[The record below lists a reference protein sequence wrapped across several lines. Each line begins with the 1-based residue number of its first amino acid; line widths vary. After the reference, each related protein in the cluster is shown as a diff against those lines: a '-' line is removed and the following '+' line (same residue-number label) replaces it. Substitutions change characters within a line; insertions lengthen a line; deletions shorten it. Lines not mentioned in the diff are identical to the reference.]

1 MPIVLI
7 RAIIVDDETDSA
19 EVFAEFLKLKGID
32 VAGLGKNGKEG
43 IELYQQHKPDVV
55 FLDLVMPN
63 YDGFYALE
71 QIRKM
76 NPQARVII
84 ITAFLTDMMRK
95 RLDDFEIEGV
105 FQKPYSVKEIADTLK
120 AKMQTM

>member
-19 EVFAEFLKLKGID
+19 EVFAEFLKLKDID

-43 IELYQQHKPDVV
+43 VELYRQHKPDVV
-55 FLDLVMPN
+55 FLDLVMPQ

-71 QIRKM
+71 EIKKI
-76 NPQARVII
+76 NPDAKIMI
-84 ITAFLTDMMRK
+84 ITAFLTDMMKK
-95 RLDDFEIEGV
+95 RLDSFRVHDV
-105 FQKPYSVKEIADTLK
+105 FQKPYSVKEIAESLK
-120 AKMQTM
+120 ERITT

>member
-7 RAIIVDDETDSA
+7 KAIIIDDEVDSA
-19 EVFAEFLKLKGID
+19 EVFAEFLKLKDID

-43 IELYQQHKPDVV
+43 VELYQKHNPDVV
-55 FLDLVMPN
+55 FLDLVMPE

-71 QIRKM
+71 EIKKI
-76 NPQARVII
+76 NSDARVVI

-95 RLDDFEIEGV
+95 KLDNFGVEDV
-105 FQKPYSVKEIADTLK
+105 FQKPYSVKEVADSIKEKIPT
-120 AKMQTM
+120 

>member
-1 MPIVLI
+1 MLI

-19 EVFAEFLKLKGID
+19 EVFAEFLKLKDID

-43 IELYQQHKPDVV
+43 VELYRQYKPDVV

-71 QIRKM
+71 QIKKI
-76 NPQARVII
+76 NPDARVII

-95 RLDDFEIEGV
+95 RLDNFGVEDV
-105 FQKPYSVKEIADTLK
+105 FQKPYSVKEIANTLK
-120 AKMQTM
+120 EKART